1 MVGNDADGAPLPG
14 EVIAGKYSVIRVLG
28 RGGMGVVV
36 EAQHLKLGQRVAIKL
51 LLPSIRSMG
60 EITARFEREAR
71 AIARLKGPHV
81 AHVSDVDT
89 LPDGSPFMVMELLDG
104 CELGDELEQKR
115 RIPYRDAVGYI
126 LQACA
131 AMAEAH
137 RQGIV
142 HRDLKPSNLFLCHGN
157 GGRTVKVLDF
167 GISKLAG
174 DVNASVTTTA
184 SAFGTPLYMSPEQVR
199 SVKNVDARADLWSLG
214 VVLYELISGE
224 VPFNGPSATAIL
236 ASILTEKPVYLAKRC
251 PDVPKPLADAV
262 MKAIEKMP
270 DARYHD
276 IVEFAA
282 AIAPYGPPRDDPRLS
297 AIAVEL
303 QNAPARRPASSGPNL
318 YVVGGVFV
326 AIALLAFLG
335 VMFLNQSNK
344 PQVILPSAEP
354 VVAGSSA
361 PVIAPSAVLAD
372 NPPASPTESAGN
384 SKAPLKVAP
393 RSSGSSVST
402 ATTAHVQSPAPAPA
416 PAPKS
421 TATVD
426 PKYL

>member
-51 LLPSIRSMG
+51 LLPNIRSMG

-104 CELGDELEQKR
+104 CELGDELEQRK
-115 RIPYRDAVGYI
+115 RIPHRDAVGYI

-142 HRDLKPSNLFLCHGN
+142 HRDLKPSNLFLTSTN

-174 DVNASVTTTA
+174 DINASVTTTA

-224 VPFNGPSATAIL
+224 VPFNGPTATAIL
-236 ASILTEKPVYLAKRC
+236 ASILTEKPVHLAKRC

-262 MKAIEKMP
+262 MKAIEKIP
-270 DARYHD
+270 DARFHD
-276 IVEFAA
+276 VVEFAA
-282 AIAPYGPPRDDPRLS
+282 AIAPYGPPRDDPRLA
-297 AIAVEL
+297 AIATEL
-303 QNAPARRPASSGPNL
+303 QNAPARRPATTRPNL
-318 YVVGGVFV
+318 LVVAGVFV
-326 AIALLAFLG
+326 VIALLAFLG
-335 VMFLNQSNK
+335 VTFLNQSNK
-344 PQVILPSAEP
+344 PQVIVPSAEP
-354 VVAGSSA
+354 VAARPSA
-361 PVIAPSAVLAD
+361 PVIAPSAIVAND
-372 NPPASPTESAGN
+372 PPPPPVDSAGP
-384 SKAPLKVAP
+384 SKASVKTAP
-393 RSSGSSVST
+393 RSSGAST
-402 ATTAHVQSPAPAPA
+402 STTAHVQSPAPAPA
-416 PAPKS
+416 PAPAPKS
-421 TATVD
+421 TVD

>member
-1 MVGNDADGAPLPG
+1 VVGIDEDGAPLPG
-14 EVIAGKYSVIRVLG
+14 EIIAGKYSVIRVLG
-28 RGGMGVVV
+28 RGGMGVVI
-36 EAQHLKLGQRVAIKL
+36 EAQHLRLGQSVAIKL

-71 AIARLKGPHV
+71 AIGRLKGPHV

-89 LPDGSPFMVMELLDG
+89 LPDGSPFMVMELLKG
-104 CELGDELEQKR
+104 RELGVELEQLR
-115 RIPYRDAVGYI
+115 RIPYREAVGYI

-142 HRDLKPSNLFLCHGN
+142 HRDLKPSNLFLCAGD
-157 GGRTVKVLDF
+157 GGPTVKVLDF

-236 ASILTEKPVYLAKRC
+236 ASILTETPVHLSKRC
-251 PDVPKPLADAV
+251 PDVPKGLADAV
-262 MKAIEKMP
+262 MTAIEKLP
-270 DARYHD
+270 DARFRD
-276 IVEFAA
+276 VVEFAA
-282 AIAPYGPPRDDPRLS
+282 AIAPFGPPRNDPRLA
-297 AIAVEL
+297 AIAVEI
-303 QNAPARRPASSGPNL
+303 QNVPVGRSRRAGGPNL
-318 YVVGGVFV
+318 FVVVGVFV
-326 AIALLAFLG
+326 AVAAMAFGG
-335 VMFLNQSNK
+335 VLWLNKSDQ
-344 PQVILPSAEP
+344 PPVVVPSAEP
-354 VVAGSSA
+354 IVANSNA
-361 PVIAPSAVLAD
+361 PRVSPSAQAATEE
-372 NPPASPTESAGN
+372 PPTTPASS
-384 SKAPLKVAP
+384 SKVFP
-393 RSSGSSVST
+393 RSSSGPRSSASGGT
-402 ATTAHVQSPAPAPA
+402 SLPVQSPAPGPAPA
-416 PAPKS
+416 PAPKT
-421 TATVD
+421 TATTD